1 MEKDDIPWA
10 EAAAPQAIDEIGP
23 AVGSFAQKHLLF
35 AFLLPGVT
43 RPQAAAPIGLGNR
56 DVKRQPTRVF
66 KRRSTFRL
74 HPATRELE
82 DWA

>member
-1 MEKDDIPWA
+1 M
-10 EAAAPQAIDEIGP
+10 
-23 AVGSFAQKHLLF
+23 F
-35 AFLLPGVT
+35 AFLLPVFSQ
-43 RPQAAAPIGLGNR
+43 PQAAAPILGLGIGN
-56 DVKRQPTRVF
+56 VKRQPTRVF